1 MPYAPAMKKML
12 RFLLWLAGVAV
23 FLLATAHFTLLHLL
37 NAPKFKTA
45 ATGYAE
51 RLVGRPADYGRI
63 DYALFP
69 FSLVVRD
76 AAIKEADGLR
86 DFASIKACSVRV
98 DLRAEEIA
106 SLTLVEPVVRIARRA
121 DGTFNFSDLL
131 PAPTAEVQTGE
142 SAAAATPPA
151 AAPTTPPPP
160 AAAVEPENAATKP
173 LAIRLVQIEKARLE
187 FVETDSAGV
196 EKSFA
201 ISDLDFLLRDCAT
214 DRPVQATGSAA
225 IGGKSS
231 LDFELSGPPPA
242 GYADNPGAWPVRF
255 DARLDVRDF
264 ADLRAF
270 LPPETLPFSSLWAT
284 LHVQGA
290 IADDLSVRL
299 DLETPGEATKDF
311 PVSLN
316 ACLQADLSLPAP
328 VAAHLLAGAPL
339 PEEWA
344 LDFPPCELPAG
355 GTTLTDKPALCL
367 LLRHAQGTG
376 KFTFPKIDY
385 GLNRFS
391 DGEAVLVLR
400 GGTLTIP
407 DAKGSAYG
415 GSIQAS
421 GNVQLLACPLTYRL
435 DRLAAEQLAVEQI
448 AAANALDGLD
458 RFSGRL
464 RLEASGGGYAVAEP
478 GLRSLEADATAR
490 IDNLQSVGPGGSLID
505 QAWRQLDYPVLL
517 KLLPSL
523 KPKVEQAK
531 ATATAV
537 TTSRYDEATATLS
550 LRNGTATLSDGRLA
564 MPDYRLDLSGTILPF
579 DDRLDLAAILVASR
593 EETAR
598 LTEGKDISSCLPY
611 EDGGLTVPLSIRG
624 PMQKPE
630 VRSALDPKN
639 TEECLQLLLNQV
651 LEKVAGGESESLL
664 DELSDSDRK
673 HVEKGLRVLGDLLKQ

>member
-1 MPYAPAMKKML
+1 MPYPPAMMKL
-12 RFLLWLAGVAV
+12 SRFLLWLAGVAV

-45 ATGYAE
+45 ATGYVQ

-63 DYALFP
+63 DYGLFP

-76 AAIKEADGLR
+76 AAIKEADGVR

-98 DLRAEEIA
+98 NLGAEEIA

-131 PAPTAEVQTGE
+131 PA
-142 SAAAATPPA
+142 
-151 AAPTTPPPP
+151 AAPASQPGEPAPEAPPPPVAPPPPP
-160 AAAVEPENAATKP
+160 AAAGEPAEPAAKP
-173 LAIRLVQIEKARLE
+173 LAIRLVQIEKARIE

-196 EKSFA
+196 ETSLA
-201 ISDLDFLLRDCAT
+201 ISNLDFLLRDCAP

-231 LDFELSGPPPA
+231 LDFELSGPPTA
-242 GYADNPGAWPVRF
+242 GYADNPGAWPIRF
-255 DARLDVRDF
+255 DARLDIRDF

-270 LPPETLPFSSLWAT
+270 LPPGTLPFSSLWAT
-284 LHVQGA
+284 LHVQGS
-290 IADDLSVRL
+290 IADDLSFRL
-299 DLETPGEATKDF
+299 DLETPGEATTDY

-316 ACLQADLSLPAP
+316 ASLQADLSVPAP

-344 LDFPPCELPAG
+344 LNFPPCELPAG
-355 GTTLTDKPALCL
+355 GTTLTDKPVLGL
-367 LLRHAQGTG
+367 LLHHARGTG
-376 KFTFPKIDY
+376 KFSFPKIDY
-385 GLNRFS
+385 GRNRFS
-391 DGEAVLVLR
+391 DGEAAFVLR
-400 GGTLTIP
+400 DGTFAIP
-407 DAKGSAYG
+407 EAKGSAYG
-415 GSIQAS
+415 GSIEARGQ
-421 GNVQLLACPLTYRL
+421 VQLLACPLAYRV
-435 DRLAAEQLAVEQI
+435 DRLAAERLAVEQI
-448 AAANALDGLD
+448 VAANELDGLGH
-458 RFSGRL
+458 FSGRL

-478 GLRSLEADATAR
+478 GLRALEADATAR
-490 IDNLQSVGPGGSLID
+490 IDDLQSVGTDGSLID

-517 KLLPSL
+517 GLLPSL
-523 KPKVEQAK
+523 KPKVEEAK
-531 ATATAV
+531 NNSAAV

-550 LRNGTATLSDGRLA
+550 LRNGTATLSNGRLA
-564 MPDYRLDLSGTILPF
+564 MPDYRLDLSGAILPF
-579 DDRLDLAAILVASR
+579 DDRLDLAAKLVASR

-611 EDGGLTVPLSIRG
+611 EDGGFTVPLSIQG
-624 PMQKPE
+624 PLQEPQ
-630 VRSALDPKN
+630 VRSALDSKN
-639 TEECLQLLLNQV
+639 LEECLQLLLNQA
-651 LEKVAGGESESLL
+651 LEKVAGGESGSLL